1 MATAA
6 YSLPTRFQI
15 PHAHTARHARV
26 LRASVQESLQNGDR
40 HLVFDCAAW
49 SEIDVSMLSSLIRCA
64 AACRDHGVQFEVE
77 NVSREMRERVRALGL
92 NERLGIH
99 D

>member
-15 PHAHTARHARV
+15 PRAHTARHAKA
-26 LRASVQESLQNGDR
+26 LRASVHESLQHGDR
-40 HLVFDCAAW
+40 HLVFDCEAW
-49 SEIDVSMLSSLIRCA
+49 SELDVSMLSSLIQCA
-64 AACRDHGVQFEVE
+64 AACRENGAQFEVE
-77 NVSREMRERVRALGL
+77 NVSREMKERVRALGL
-92 NERLGIH
+92 VERLGIH